1 VSEHNI
7 DWPIVMML
15 ETGVFI
21 LFLFRPMTA
30 SCSC

>member
-1 VSEHNI
+1 
-7 DWPIVMML
+7 ML